1 MIIDYAMICVGGLI
15 GCPIGLLFAV
25 LFDKM
30 FEKITKNNKI

>member
-15 GCPIGLLFAV
+15 GCPIGLLLAV

-30 FEKITKNNKI
+30 FEKFTKNSKI

>member
-15 GCPIGLLFAV
+15 GCPIGLLLAV

-30 FEKITKNNKI
+30 FEKFTKISKI

>member
-15 GCPIGLLFAV
+15 GCPLGLLLAV

-30 FEKITKNNKI
+30 CEKFTKNNKI